1 MAERNSGA
9 KGGGIAIGIDAG
21 GSETT
26 GVLVDSY
33 GAQIAR
39 STAGG
44 ANLHNVGPTVV
55 GQVLA
60 AVLAPLL
67 ERGGVRVV
75 CIGAAG
81 AGRDADIAAVHDI
94 ARHLVPDGTVVIVK
108 HDGQIALRA
117 ATASKPAMVVIAGTG
132 SMAYG
137 ERADG
142 TPERAGGYGTLI
154 GDDGGG
160 YAVGIAALRH
170 TARALDG
177 VDRQDKLADS
187 VAHAL
192 GAKSANEVIERVH
205 RWPPDVAKIASLAVL
220 VGEACDAGDAA
231 AQDIAVMHARSLAA
245 LAGHVASS
253 VRGDAHELPVALAGG
268 AFDAVPLLFDAVGRA
283 VERSGPCDVFRLE
296 TPAAMGAALIALDE
310 VQRANAPT

>member
-1 MAERNSGA
+1 VAGVA
-9 KGGGIAIGIDAG
+9 VGIDAG

-26 GVLVDSY
+26 GVLVDEQ
-33 GAQIAR
+33 GNLVAR
-39 STAGG
+39 SGAGG
-44 ANLHNVGPTVV
+44 ANLRNVGPTVV

-67 ERGGVRVV
+67 APGGVRVV

-81 AGRDADIAAVHDI
+81 AGREADSDAVKEI
-94 ARHLVPDGTVVIVK
+94 ARHLIPAETTLFVK

-117 ATASKPAMVVIAGTG
+117 ATADRPAMVVIAGTG

-142 TPERAGGYGTLI
+142 TPARAGGYGTLI
-154 GDDGGG
+154 GDDGGA
-160 YAVGIAALRH
+160 YAVGLAALRH

-177 VDRQDKLADS
+177 VDKRGRLADS

-192 GAKSANEVIERVH
+192 GAKTANEMIERVH
-205 RWPPDVAKIASLAVL
+205 RWPPDVAKIAALAVL

-231 AQDIAVMHARSLAA
+231 AEDIAVVQARELASI
-245 LAGHVASS
+245 AGHVASS
-253 VRGDAHELPVALAGG
+253 VRGDTPELPVALAGG

-283 VERSGPCDVFRLE
+283 VERSGKCDVFPLKVM
-296 TPAAMGAALIALDE
+296 PAMGAALIALDE
-310 VQRANAPT
+310 ARRATAAP